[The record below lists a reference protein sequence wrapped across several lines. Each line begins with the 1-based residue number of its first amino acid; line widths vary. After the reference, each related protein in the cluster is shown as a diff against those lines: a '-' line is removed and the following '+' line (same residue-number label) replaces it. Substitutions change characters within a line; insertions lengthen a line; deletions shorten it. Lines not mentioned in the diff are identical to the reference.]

1 MGNRHTMY
9 YMDKEYPNIP
19 IGGGAGGGGSSF
31 VKLAEYT
38 DSGAGYAAGS
48 TITLSQ
54 DITNFDILLFSVVW
68 QSGTDGFSSG
78 TVVVDDFINK
88 YTARMYANYSG
99 AGYVDVLY
107 LSNTSISVL
116 RTGGELVHAVYGVKF
131 GSGGGGGSQ
140 YTETELFVNSGT
152 SVADITLS
160 DSLTN
165 YDELYFDFIRIAD
178 NRTYHVPYSYKT
190 SIIPVGSSFQCFGYN
205 EYASFDVA
213 SATSLTKVN
222 NSGNW
227 YIAKIIGIKY

>member
-1 MGNRHTMY
+1 MGTRHTMY

-116 RTGGELVHAVYGVKF
+116 RTGGEFVHAVYGVKF
-131 GSGGGGGSQ
+131 GSGGGGGGSQ
-140 YTETELFVNSGT
+140 TTKDDLFTNTGT
-152 SVADITLS
+152 TNPATITF
-160 DSLTN
+160 DNPLTD
-165 YDELYFDFIRIAD
+165 YDEIRFMIRAGSNAIATM
-178 NRTYHVPYSYKT
+178 TYDVENLIAGDTIGAGFYTGVFAWYYYTDSQT
-190 SIIPVGSSFQCFGYN
+190 LTFRVSAGGGYISN
-205 EYASFDVA
+205 IV
-213 SATSLTKVN
+213 
-222 NSGNW
+222 
-227 YIAKIIGIKY
+227 GIKY